1 MIERALG
8 LLVTKPLLSMLHIT
22 TAHQQTK
29 ASLTGLVSALLLH
42 LLDEETSQILS
53 PPPAAPPQKRGST
66 RQVFLLAIA
75 CHSPHRQANTAPIY
89 RPHASVAGQLSSPQS
104 VGANGKPVARR
115 PGSCRIGGRRWF
127 APCSEPLRCSAAKG
141 LRRPFRPA
149 LSPYT
154 LRP

>member
-1 MIERALG
+1 
-8 LLVTKPLLSMLHIT
+8 MLHIT

-29 ASLTGLVSALLLH
+29 ASLTSLVSFLLLH
-42 LLDEETSQILS
+42 VLGEEAHQTLS
-53 PPPAAPPQKRGST
+53 PPPAAPPQKQGST
-66 RQVFLLAIA
+66 RLVCLLATA

-104 VGANGKPVARR
+104 VGADGKPVAHR

-127 APCSEPLRCSAAKG
+127 APCSEPLRYSAAKD
-141 LRRPFRPA
+141 LHRPFRPA